1 MQDRMVVAVC
11 AVCVA
16 AGFAT
21 GFWLAAMPEN
31 EMDQEVIYQVS
42 TIDALLQGSCEG
54 TMTFGEVKKHG
65 DFGIA
70 TFDSLDGEMIALGG
84 DFYQIKAD
92 GQVVAV
98 TDDMTTPFGSVTF
111 FSQDCTFP
119 IRYAANFSDFSRQ
132 AEAFLPSR
140 NHMYAIQIRGEFP
153 YVKARSIP
161 RQETPNARLVDAAAN
176 QSIFEFHETRG
187 TVVGFWTPDLVGGL
201 NVPGFHLHYITEDR
215 SAGGHIL
222 DFVLE
227 NATVEMDVTSRF
239 TVVLPTEGSFTEVD
253 LSGDLS
259 HELAVAEKGNA

>member
-31 EMDQEVIYQVS
+31 EIDQEVIYQVS

-119 IRYAANFSDFSRQ
+119 IDM
-132 AEAFLPSR
+132 LPISV
-140 NHMYAIQIRGEFP
+140 IFP
-153 YVKARSIP
+153 GRRRRSFP
-161 RQETPNARLVDAAAN
+161 P
-176 QSIFEFHETRG
+176 G
-187 TVVGFWTPDLVGGL
+187 TTCMQF
-201 NVPGFHLHYITEDR
+201 R
-215 SAGGHIL
+215 SAESSH
-222 DFVLE
+222 
-227 NATVEMDVTSRF
+227 TSRPGASHGRRRR
-239 TVVLPTEGSFTEVD
+239 TPGSWMLQPTSPYSNSMRREERLSVSGPPI
-253 LSGDLS
+253 LSG
-259 HELAVAEKGNA
+259 A